1 MNRFKLFI
9 DNFIIYG
16 LGGVIGKMIPF
27 FMLPV
32 ITRMLPNTY
41 YMGLNDIT
49 NTVLSFAQALAV
61 MGMYDA
67 MFRMFFD
74 QDGMEY
80 RQEICS
86 GALAVTFITS
96 AVIFTAMF
104 ALKKN
109 LAVQFF
115 GKEEFDTLIILTSMG
130 VLSGATNSIVS
141 APTRMENKR
150 KTYLF
155 TNIFTPFASYCI
167 AIALL
172 TRGEYIYAFPVGNL
186 IAAFMTELI
195 FIGLNRKWFSIRKVR
210 FKHIRAL
217 MMIGIPL
224 LPNFLIYWVFN
235 SCDRIMISKI
245 LGMEYTGIYAV
256 GAKFGQLSQLIYI
269 GFSGGWQYF
278 AFSTMHDKDQV
289 DMTSR
294 IFEYLGCLSVCA
306 TVVISVCTEVF
317 FGVLFGDAYSAA
329 SVTVPYLFMAPL
341 AQMLFQVASSQFL
354 VVKKTWPS
362 SLILFCGAACNIILN
377 ALLIPLLG
385 IEGASLSTLFGF
397 VFSTALSVVVL
408 QKMGLFKIPK
418 RFIGICA
425 VSIIYFILCRI
436 FMKGNIGYKI
446 ISGTLFIAGCAL
458 LYKKELNELKKMISG
473 TLKKGI

>member
-1 MNRFKLFI
+1 MSRFKLFI
-9 DNFIIYG
+9 ENFLIYG

-32 ITRMLPNTY
+32 VTRLFPSSY
-41 YMGLNDIT
+41 YMGINDMS
-49 NTVLSFAQALAV
+49 NTILSFAQAFAI

-67 MFRMFFD
+67 MFRIFFERD
-74 QDGMEY
+74 NRDY
-80 RQEICS
+80 KKEICS
-86 GALAVTFITS
+86 SALAFVLGASLIVFLMMLLSKKHIS
-96 AVIFTAMF
+96 AV
-104 ALKKN
+104 
-109 LAVQFF
+109 FF
-115 GKEEFDTLIILTSMG
+115 GDSSLSSLIVVTALG
-130 VLSGATNSIVS
+130 VLFGATNSIVA

-150 KTYLF
+150 RIFLF
-155 TNIFTPFASYCI
+155 TNFFSPVLSYS
-167 AIALL
+167 AALL
-172 TRGEYIYAFPVGNL
+172 LLFRHQYIFALPIGHL
-186 IAAFMTELI
+186 LAALSTTLI
-195 FIGLNRKWFSIRKVR
+195 FIALNRNWFSFRKVR
-210 FKHIRAL
+210 WSHMKAMLAIGLPL
-217 MMIGIPL
+217 M
-224 LPNFLIYWVFN
+224 PNFLIYWIFN
-235 SCDRIMISKI
+235 SCDRIMISRL
-245 LGMEYTGIYAV
+245 LGMEYTGVYAV
-256 GAKFGQLSQLIYI
+256 GAKFGQISQLIYTA
-269 GFSGGWQYF
+269 FAGGWQYF
-278 AFSTMHDKDQV
+278 AFFTMRDKDQV
-289 DMTSR
+289 ELTSR

-397 VFSTALSVVVL
+397 VFSTALGVVVL

-418 RFIGICA
+418 RFICICA
-425 VSIIYFILCRI
+425 ASIIYFILCRI
-436 FMKGNIGYKI
+436 FMKGNIGYEI
-446 ISGTLFIAGCAL
+446 ISGTFFIAGCAL

-473 TLKKGI
+473 TLKKGV